1 MISTLYVVDP
11 YEFKKLLLDTK
22 DNKNL
27 KLDWTMFYVSNEFKS
42 YASDA
47 YYLCQFLK
55 NKTSL
60 TESANQQIDSYIS
73 YYEDL
78 MLAIRV
84 DNSIINRIDQYE
96 VEISAKKFIKK
107 YFMEIKFPETN
118 ISTIKNT
125 KLVQIDLEKLFTHYY
140 DYDRIINVDF
150 NSTKFNTYI
159 LYEIELMMS
168 NLCENVSF

>member
-1 MISTLYVVDP
+1 MISTPYVIDP

-42 YASDA
+42 YAYDA

-60 TESANQQIDSYIS
+60 TEPANQQIDSYIS

-78 MLAIRV
+78 MLAIRI
-84 DNSIINRIDQYE
+84 DNSIINRIEHHE

-118 ISTIKNT
+118 TSTIKNT
-125 KLVQIDLEKLFTHYY
+125 KLVQIDLEKLFTDYY
-140 DYDRIINVDF
+140 DYNRIINVDF
-150 NSTKFNTYI
+150 NSAKFNSYI
-159 LYEIELMMS
+159 LYEIERIMS

>member
-42 YASDA
+42 YAYDA

-60 TESANQQIDSYIS
+60 TEPANQQIDSYIS

-78 MLAIRV
+78 MLAIRI
-84 DNSIINRIDQYE
+84 DNSIINRIDQHE
-96 VEISAKKFIKK
+96 IEISAKKFIKK

-118 ISTIKNT
+118 TSTIKNT
-125 KLVQIDLEKLFTHYY
+125 KLVQIDLEKLFTKNY
-140 DYDRIINVDF
+140 DYNRIINVDF

-159 LYEIELMMS
+159 LYEIETMMN

>member
-42 YASDA
+42 YAYDA

-60 TESANQQIDSYIS
+60 TERANQQIDSYIS

-78 MLAIRV
+78 MLAYRI
-84 DNSIINRIDQYE
+84 DNSIINRIDQHE
-96 VEISAKKFIKK
+96 IEISAKKFIKK

-118 ISTIKNT
+118 TSTIENT
-125 KLVQIDLEKLFTHYY
+125 KLVQIDLEKLFTKNY
-140 DYDRIINVDF
+140 DYNRIINVDF
-150 NSTKFNTYI
+150 NSAKFNTYI
-159 LYEIELMMS
+159 LYEIETVMS
-168 NLCENVSF
+168 NLCETIRS

>member
-42 YASDA
+42 YVYDA

-60 TESANQQIDSYIS
+60 SERANQQIDSYIS
-73 YYEDL
+73 DYEDL
-78 MLAIRV
+78 MLAYRI
-84 DNSIINRIDQYE
+84 DNSIINRIDQHE
-96 VEISAKKFIKK
+96 IEISAKKFINK

-118 ISTIKNT
+118 TSTIKDT
-125 KLVQIDLEKLFTHYY
+125 KLVQIDLEKLFTKNY
-140 DYDRIINVDF
+140 DYNRIINVDF
-150 NSTKFNTYI
+150 NSAKFNAYI
-159 LYEIELMMS
+159 LYEIETMMS
-168 NLCENVSF
+168 NLCETIRS

>member
-22 DNKNL
+22 DNSDL

-42 YASDA
+42 YAYDA

-60 TESANQQIDSYIS
+60 TDTANLQIDLHIS
-73 YYEDL
+73 DYENL
-78 MLAIRV
+78 MLAYRI
-84 DNSIINRIDQYE
+84 DNSIINRIEDHA

-118 ISTIKNT
+118 TSTIEDT
-125 KLVQIDLEKLFTHYY
+125 KLVQIDLEKLFTKNY
-140 DYDRIINVDF
+140 DYNRIINVDF
-150 NSTKFNTYI
+150 NSAKFNSYI
-159 LYEIELMMS
+159 LYEIETMMS
-168 NLCENVSF
+168 NLCENVNF

>member
-11 YEFKKLLLDTK
+11 RAFKKLLLDTK

-42 YASDA
+42 YAYDA

-60 TESANQQIDSYIS
+60 SERANQQIDSYIS
-73 YYEDL
+73 DYEDL
-78 MLAIRV
+78 MLEYRI
-84 DNSIINRIDQYE
+84 DNSIINRIDQHE
-96 VEISAKKFIKK
+96 IEISAEKFIKK

-118 ISTIKNT
+118 TSTIKDT
-125 KLVQIDLEKLFTHYY
+125 KLVQIDLEKLFTKNY
-140 DYDRIINVDF
+140 DYNRIINVDF
-150 NSTKFNTYI
+150 NSAKFNAYI
-159 LYEIELMMS
+159 LYEIETMMS
-168 NLCENVSF
+168 NLCETIRS